1 MKFVLMMT
9 TVATSFLVPVTLDH
23 LKDMLNQLRP
33 SAKEACLPVLTITHS
48 QPCETKRL
56 SSQRQ
61 KRLYENQRVY
71 VEAFSQIVG
80 EPQKVL

>member
-1 MKFVLMMT
+1 MLLEFISK
-9 TVATSFLVPVTLDH
+9 DH
-23 LKDMLNQLRP
+23 LKDMLDQLRP
-33 SAKEACLPVLTITHS
+33 SAKKACLPALTITYS

>member
-1 MKFVLMMT
+1 MLLEFISK
-9 TVATSFLVPVTLDH
+9 DH

-33 SAKEACLPVLTITHS
+33 SAKKACLSALTITYS